1 MAGTSNHFQINEIVA
16 FLFEKG
22 GGIIRSI
29 HNNTFWIEDE
39 TGFERPFSANEIVKI
54 HGTAYHLPDNEA
66 LQINEDDTFSK
77 ARHTVV
83 QEKTGAKKPMDVWE
97 IDLHIESLLD
107 SHLGMSNAAILSTQ
121 LNEFKNFFKRA
132 KSNHIRKIIAIH
144 GVGEGVLKDEI
155 RLFLTKK
162 DGVEFYDADFREY
175 GKGATA
181 IEINY
186 NYAQ

>member
-1 MAGTSNHFQINEIVA
+1 MAGTSNHFQVNEKVA

-22 GGIIRSI
+22 GGIIRFI
-29 HNNTFWIEDE
+29 QNNTFWIEDE

-97 IDLHIESLLD
+97 IDLHIESLLETN
-107 SHLGMSNAAILSTQ
+107 LGMSNAAI
-121 LNEFKNFFKRA
+121 A
-132 KSNHIRKIIAIH
+132 KHCGISVKMVEKHTANAILHIRQ
-144 GVGEGVLKDEI
+144 
-155 RLFLTKK
+155 RLGRALSNA
-162 DGVEFYDADFREY
+162 Y
-175 GKGATA
+175 
-181 IEINY
+181 
-186 NYAQ
+186 